1 MARELVL
8 IPRVK
13 YESLIRQL
21 ENDKSI
27 DSEFKVCKKNI
38 NNDMQDM
45 TDNVTN
51 NVTSD
56 HSSLK
61 LINQFAPAHL
71 EPKQSTNIDNVI
83 RSNIEVA
90 KRMGPKIKRKYVKN
104 AANDPLSVE
113 VKNQDISS
121 DRRPRTKI
129 QKSELSR
136 QSGGNMKRRR
146 YVNQSFSAFMQ
157 NNKPNNH
164 RWVPYKI

>member
-27 DSEFKVCKKNI
+27 DSEFKECKKNI

-61 LINQFAPAHL
+61 LINQSAPAHL
-71 EPKQSTNIDNVI
+71 EGITSKLHLTPSLVYPKALFSLFVHFLISIST
-83 RSNIEVA
+83 S
-90 KRMGPKIKRKYVKN
+90 
-104 AANDPLSVE
+104 PL
-113 VKNQDISS
+113 
-121 DRRPRTKI
+121 
-129 QKSELSR
+129 L
-136 QSGGNMKRRR
+136 
-146 YVNQSFSAFMQ
+146 
-157 NNKPNNH
+157 
-164 RWVPYKI
+164 